1 MLPCNRAPRVPEQD
15 RSTFRFTP
23 RATEYR
29 ETALRSPMREP
40 IPLETKNGLYLPDL
54 ELYLDSRKTR
64 ENGFISHA
72 HADHF
77 GRHENILC
85 SEATAHLL
93 KARYNVAD
101 ERLNPHP
108 FHVPLDVGPF
118 RLQLLP
124 AGHIYGSAMLHIT
137 RKSDGETLLY
147 TGDFKVRRSLTAE
160 EPVFKQADTLIM
172 ETTFGA
178 PRWVFPGENEITG
191 MILNFVN
198 GCFEDGEV
206 PALLA
211 YSLGKAQEALALLT
225 RAKIPALSHP
235 AVAKMSN
242 ACRKAGCRGLPES
255 LVFDGEV
262 PPGYA
267 LICPPNVVRSDAYCA
282 IPKLRTALLSGWAL
296 DKSATF
302 RFGVDAAFPLSDH
315 ADFPGLLDAVRRV
328 KPKRIVTIHGYTREF
343 SAELRRQQYEAWS
356 ADGGD
361 QMEFDLQR

>member
-1 MLPCNRAPRVPEQD
+1 
-15 RSTFRFTP
+15 
-23 RATEYR
+23 
-29 ETALRSPMREP
+29 MREP
-40 IPLETKNGLYLPDL
+40 IPLETQNGLYLPDL

>member
-1 MLPCNRAPRVPEQD
+1 
-15 RSTFRFTP
+15 
-23 RATEYR
+23 
-29 ETALRSPMREP
+29 MREP
-40 IPLETKNGLYLPDL
+40 IPLETQNGLYLPDL

-178 PRWVFPGENEITG
+178 PRWIFPGENEITG